1 VTAVLAATYFTD
13 PFCPWSWAAEG
24 ALRRLQTEFAGSVEV
39 SFVMG
44 GLAREVTPERARRL
58 AVDTVAVMAESG
70 MPADPRVWLE
80 QPPSSSYPAG
90 IAVHAVAEQA
100 DGAAYLRRLREA
112 VLVERRRM
120 DNAEALMDAARE
132 LGGLDLDRL
141 RIDLGSHALLE
152 RFGVDLERSRGVQ
165 LPAIRFGDDGW
176 VRSWRWEDWRAGA
189 LLAGAEPT
197 AGLPG
202 VEEALRR
209 FGSMST
215 AEVAVVCDLPGPR
228 AAAELWRLAL
238 DFRVMPLRVAGGELW
253 RPAG

>member
-24 ALRRLQTEFAGSVEV
+24 ALRRLECEFGESIDV

-44 GLAREVTPERARRL
+44 GLLREVTPDRARAL
-58 AVDTVAVMAESG
+58 AVDTVAVMADAG
-70 MPADPRVWLE
+70 VPADPRVWLE
-80 QPPSSSYPAG
+80 HPPSSSYPAS

-100 DGAAYLRRLREA
+100 DPAPYLRRLREA
-112 VLVERRRM
+112 VLLERRRM

-132 LGGLDLDRL
+132 AGGLNLERL

-152 RFGVDLERSRGVQ
+152 RFGEDLERARGIEI
-165 LPAIRFGDDGW
+165 PAIRFGEDGW
-176 VRSWRWEDWRAGA
+176 VSSWRWDNWRAAA
-189 LLAGAEPT
+189 LAAGAEPT
-197 AGLPG
+197 GAPPT

-215 AEVAVVCDLPGPR
+215 SEVAVVCDLPGPR

-238 DFRVMPLRVAGGELW
+238 DFRVAPRRVAGGELW
-253 RPAG
+253 RLAG

>member
-1 VTAVLAATYFTD
+1 VTAVLAGTYFTD

-44 GLAREVTPERARRL
+44 GLAREVTPDRARRL

-90 IAVHAVAEQA
+90 IAVHAVAEQGE
-100 DGAAYLRRLREA
+100 GARYLRRLREA

-152 RFGVDLERSRGVQ
+152 RFGEDLERSRGVQ

-215 AEVAVVCDLPGPR
+215 AEVAVVCDLRGPR

-238 DFRVMPLRVAGGELW
+238 DFRVTPLRVAGGELW